1 MKHSKARNVIE
12 CAFGI
17 LKMRWALLRDTSWYT
32 PEMVGLFFTACC
44 LLHNFIR
51 REGGPDVFE
60 QAYVPPP
67 ATEST
72 FMETIDDAPNY
83 VEATAEWTQFR
94 YDLAEEMWA
103 HRGR

>member
-17 LKMRWALLRDTSWYT
+17 LKMRWALLRDTSWFS
-32 PEMVGLFFTACC
+32 PEMVGLFFNACC
-44 LLHNFIR
+44 MLHNFIR

-60 QAYVPPP
+60 LAYVPPP
-67 ATEST
+67 VVEST
-72 FMETIDDAPNY
+72 FMESMDDTPNY

-94 YDLAEEMWA
+94 HTLAEEMWA